1 MINGLL
7 KGNII
12 NDLRIII
19 ELMFMKL
26 KKNILLSYF
35 VLGLLGM
42 LVFGCQSN
50 FKEVQKINFSE
61 FSPTGEADSLTLKY
75 TDSGKIK
82 AILVCSKMLDYAS
95 VEYPFTEFPK
105 GILVTLYDNKA
116 KKTFV
121 RSDFATSF
129 KGTDVI
135 DLNGNVTI
143 TTEQGQILRTD
154 QMYYDQKNEWFYT
167 DKIFTLTDPF
177 KGSTAGQGIDFDKD
191 LKVINYQK
199 VSGVI
204 DEAE

>member
-1 MINGLL
+1 
-7 KGNII
+7 
-12 NDLRIII
+12 
-19 ELMFMKL
+19 MKL
-26 KKNILLSYF
+26 KKNILLSNVF
-35 VLGLLGM
+35 LGLLGM

-61 FSPTGEADSLTLKY
+61 FSPTGEADTLTLKY

-82 AILVCSKMLDYAS
+82 AVLVCSKMLDYAS

-105 GILVTLYDNKA
+105 GINVTLYDNKA

-121 RSDFATSF
+121 KSDYATSF
-129 KGTDVI
+129 KGTDII
-135 DLNGNVTI
+135 DLTGNVTI
-143 TTEQGQILRTD
+143 TTEQGQVLKTE

-167 DKIFTLTDPF
+167 DKNFTLTDPN

-204 DEAE
+204 DQAE